1 MYRVSYDNSV
11 TYLKTKTQF
20 MIFQDV
26 EVGLLQCI
34 EVYRSV
40 KTNIVILKDE
50 VEQNCVFKLPQSLH
64 YLTRNLRPHGEYF
77 HVS

>member
-1 MYRVSYDNSV
+1 
-11 TYLKTKTQF
+11 

-64 YLTRNLRPHGEYF
+64 CLTRNLKPHGEYF